1 MRSNASKSMLAV
13 CVYLVFVGILCLFFP
28 EFVLAGFGVYTV
40 PDIFARICGMIFLI
54 FAYIYLR
61 TGLKDE
67 GMEFFYLITAQER
80 LTPPIFF
87 IIFYILGFAD
97 WPLIAFG
104 FFDMALGLWTWIALK
119 IDKKKNEST

>member
-1 MRSNASKSMLAV
+1 MLAV

>member
-67 GMEFFYLITAQER
+67 GLEFFYLITAQER

>member
-1 MRSNASKSMLAV
+1 MKK
-13 CVYLVFVGILCLFFP
+13 LF
-28 EFVLAGFGVYTV
+28 Y
-40 PDIFARICGMIFLI
+40 CGMIFLI